1 MFHKR
6 LPLTKYNNEN
16 TSNERKI
23 KNQNCKIKNGSPV
36 LARILQNKT
45 VGGPSAISQATDQP
59 QEKTPPIANVLLP
72 SIFLSFIA
80 FYNYLF
86 LQGLH

>member
-59 QEKTPPIANVLLP
+59 QEKIALHYSTETLEIP
-72 SIFLSFIA
+72 STI
-80 FYNYLF
+80 
-86 LQGLH
+86 